1 MTTKPKGRRVK
12 VGERL
17 RKRDMIFNT
26 KLSIWETTGWP
37 SGKILSDQIDALNG
51 PYIRPTNPRT
61 PRRTGRRGKTS

>member
-17 RKRDMIFNT
+17 CEGDMFAIKSKPVRWHKT
-26 KLSIWETTGWP
+26 CEAGL
-37 SGKILSDQIDALNG
+37 ILTAHYNGIVG

-61 PRRTGRRGKTS
+61 PRRTGRKGRGK